1 MDYVELARVFNPNR
15 DKPVIVFGSGY
26 GGMIATLL
34 RKRHPDIFTGA
45 VVSSAPIT
53 YFDGQTDPNK
63 FTEIVSEVIKK

>member
-1 MDYVELARVFNPNR
+1 M
-15 DKPVIVFGSGY
+15 FGSGY

-45 VVSSAPIT
+45 VVSSAPIS

-63 FTEIVSEVIKK
+63 FTEIVSDVIK